1 MEKVFIDTSG
11 WVALFI
17 ANDQYHEK
25 AVSIIK
31 DLKKIK
37 AQLFT
42 SDYIIDETV
51 TTILGRSNHKQSVLA
66 GEYII
71 NSKILQIIT
80 VYAEYFQPAWKR
92 YKHYKDKEFSLT
104 DVTSFTIMKTLNIH
118 KSFTFDRDFEQ
129 AGFEIVQ

>member
-17 ANDQYHEK
+17 ANDQNHNK
-25 AVSIIK
+25 AVSMIEG
-31 DLKKIK
+31 LKNIK

-42 SDYIIDETV
+42 SDYVIDETV

-71 NSKILQIIT
+71 NSKILQI
-80 VYAEYFQPAWKR
+80 VPAYAEHFQQAWKL

-104 DVTSFTIMKTLNIH
+104 DVISFIIMKALNIN
-118 KSFTFDRDFEQ
+118 KAFTFDRDFEQ
-129 AGFEIVQ
+129 AGFEIAQ